1 MVNVPKQVTVKK
13 KKKKCKVLTQNNSF
27 ITCIIIEG
35 KRRYV
40 SLIMGRFNLYY

>member
-1 MVNVPKQVTVKK
+1 MVNVPKQVTGKK
-13 KKKKCKVLTQNNSF
+13 KKKSRVLTQNNSF